1 MAQYQKNTDSFDVSS
16 EQDSLDNIVVEDD
29 YNQQDDIDS
38 FKSFSSFDVESE
50 EQGDEEAQVQEG
62 EEENQ
67 NYQESN
73 QDIQDKDSMVDDETN
88 FEEEQ
93 QQAQDM
99 IKKTD
104 QIILNKINLKK
115 RNIFQLVHRSQVSMI
130 SEKQNGYLSKKKNN
144 VNSNKSA
151 QNGQQAQGTQIL
163 KREILNYSRREKS
176 LEELSKKFLS
186 LFLDKEESML
196 SLDKIT
202 NQLGVERRR
211 IYDIINI
218 LESLKLVS
226 RKGKNNYKW
235 NGFQKIY
242 ETITQFDQKSLT
254 KKEEQELTQE
264 PQKREKSLEML
275 SIGFLKLF
283 LHWKSTMTLEEAA
296 RKLSSKQIDDHK
308 IKTKIRRLYDIA
320 NVFKSLGLIKK
331 TSLIETKKP
340 AFEWIGIVGLDSFA
354 YKIMREKKNGE
365 EEQNCDED
373 SINQSQQIS
382 QQNSFT
388 EPKLSKKR
396 FSNDKNSSKI
406 DSTTG
411 QQKQQLKKSFIIQ
424 QQLKEQREKERLQ
437 IEQNQKQQ
445 QANLQ
450 QNTLNNNLDN
460 SNITQN
466 VSQLLQTIQKNMK
479 IQNQETPLQNNSSN
493 TPLSLLSQLQILS
506 RPIQQNLVNNLSNL
520 INNINNNNQN
530 NLIQQEEQQQNNNNN
545 NLIGNLMLKCLQNVI
560 TNFVNKNTNNT
571 QNRQK
576 SDENQTNQQQI
587 LLESP
592 QKVLKINNQINNQN
606 NSLIQN
612 QMSSNTK
619 MNNNSNYKCLQS
631 SQKSTTNL
639 GDFTTAKK
647 QKQIVND
654 ENIPLSGE
662 KGLHQGFSSQN
673 ASSLKTPILK
683 RTLTIIQPKLDETED
698 ITPTPPTCKRSF
710 SACLSSSNNNNINNT
725 STIFQNLIQQ
735 NQNQIYLNPFSD
747 KTNLNNNNNN
757 KQQIFNSILG
767 VQQQQQQQASSSSF
781 KKIRKL
787 TYENNSLQ
795 GSDNKQNDMDST
807 ELKKSSSCE
816 SQINFNTL
824 IQTSQQLLKNQNL
837 QQNLNNLQQTQNN
850 GINQNNQLFNPL
862 KELKINQINN
872 IQNIRVLEHY
882 F

>member
-1 MAQYQKNTDSFDVSS
+1 MSQYQKNLDSLAVSS

-38 FKSFSSFDVESE
+38 FKSFTSFDVESE
-50 EQGDEEAQVQEG
+50 EHGDGEVQAQEG
-62 EEENQ
+62 EEENE
-67 NYQESN
+67 NYQQSN
-73 QDIQDKDSMVDDETN
+73 QEIQDRDYMVNDETN

-93 QQAQDM
+93 QQTQDI
-99 IKKTD
+99 IKKTS
-104 QIILNKINLKK
+104 QIILNKINLKR
-115 RNIFQLVHRSQVSMI
+115 RNIFQLVPRNQVSMM
-130 SEKQNGYLSKKKNN
+130 SEKQNGYLSKKKNQAS
-144 VNSNKSA
+144 SNILA
-151 QNGQQAQGTQIL
+151 QNRQQAQGTQIL

-365 EEQNCDED
+365 EEQNYDED
-373 SINQSQQIS
+373 SLNQSQQIS
-382 QQNSFT
+382 QQNRFT
-388 EPKLSKKR
+388 EPKLTKKR
-396 FSNDKNSSKI
+396 FSNDKNNSKSDSS
-406 DSTTG
+406 TG

-437 IEQNQKQQ
+437 LELNQKQQ

-460 SNITQN
+460 SIITQN
-466 VSQLLQTIQKNMK
+466 FSQLLQTIQKNMK
-479 IQNQETPLQNNSSN
+479 NQNQEAPLLNNSSN
-493 TPLSLLSQLQILS
+493 TRLSLFSQLQILS
-506 RPIQQNLVNNLSNL
+506 RPIQQNLVNKISNL
-520 INNINNNNQN
+520 VNNINNNNQN
-530 NLIQQEEQQQNNNNN
+530 NIIQQEEQQQNNNNN
-545 NLIGNLMLKCLQNVI
+545 NNNLIENLMLKCLQNVI
-560 TNFVNKNTNNT
+560 TNFVSKNTNNS
-571 QNRQK
+571 QNIQK
-576 SDENQTNQQQI
+576 KEETQTNQQV

-592 QKVLKINNQINNQN
+592 EKFLKINNQINQN
-606 NSLIQN
+606 NSLISN

-639 GDFTTAKK
+639 SDFTTAKK
-647 QKQIVND
+647 QKQIIND

-673 ASSLKTPILK
+673 TNSLKTPILK
-683 RTLTIIQPKLDETED
+683 RTLTIIQPKLDECDD

-710 SACLSSSNNNNINNT
+710 SACLSSSNINNNPQ
-725 STIFQNLIQQ
+725 TIFQNQIQQ
-735 NQNQIYLNPFSD
+735 NQNQIYPNILSD
-747 KTNLNNNNNN
+747 RTNLNDN
-757 KQQIFNSILG
+757 KQQIFNSLIG
-767 VQQQQQQQASSSSF
+767 VQQQQQQQASSF

-795 GSDNKQNDMDST
+795 ESDNKQNEMDST
-807 ELKKSSSCE
+807 ELKKSNSCE

-824 IQTSQQLLKNQNL
+824 IQTSQQLIKNSNL
-837 QQNLNNLQQTQNN
+837 QQNLNNLQQVQIN
-850 GINQNNQLFNPL
+850 GINQNNQLFNQL
-862 KELKINQINN
+862 KQLKMNQINN

>member
-1 MAQYQKNTDSFDVSS
+1 MSLYQKNSDSFAVSS

-62 EEENQ
+62 EEEENE
-67 NYQESN
+67 NYPESN
-73 QDIQDKDSMVDDETN
+73 QHIQDKDSMVDDETN
-88 FEEEQ
+88 SEEEQ
-93 QQAQDM
+93 QQTQEM
-99 IKKTD
+99 LKRTD

-115 RNIFQLVHRSQVSMI
+115 RNIFQFVHRNQVSMI
-130 SEKQNGYLSKKKNN
+130 QDKQNGYMSKKKNQIG
-144 VNSNKSA
+144 SNKLA
-151 QNGQQAQGTQIL
+151 QNGQQGQGTQIL

-354 YKIMREKKNGE
+354 YKIMREKKSGD
-365 EEQNCDED
+365 EEQNCEED
-373 SINQSQQIS
+373 SLNQSQQMS

-406 DSTTG
+406 DSSTG

-424 QQLKEQREKERLQ
+424 QQLKEQREKERLLL
-437 IEQNQKQQ
+437 EQNQKQQ
-445 QANLQ
+445 QIQ
-450 QNTLNNNLDN
+450 QSSLNNNINN

-466 VSQLLQTIQKNMK
+466 LSQLLQTIQKNMK
-479 IQNQETPLQNNSSN
+479 SQNQEAPQQNNNSSN

-506 RPIQQNLVNNLSNL
+506 RPIQQNLVSNLSSL
-520 INNINNNNQN
+520 INNINNNNNQN
-530 NLIQQEEQQQNNNNN
+530 NLIQQEEQQQSSNN

-560 TNFVNKNTNNT
+560 TNFVSKNTNNT
-571 QNRQK
+571 QNKQQE
-576 SDENQTNQQQI
+576 ENQTNLQQT

-592 QKVLKINNQINNQN
+592 EKVLKINNQINQN
-606 NSLIQN
+606 NSLS

-631 SQKSTTNL
+631 SQKSTSNL

-647 QKQIVND
+647 QKQIIND

-673 ASSLKTPILK
+673 TSSLKTPILK
-683 RTLTIIQPKLDETED
+683 RTLTIIQPKLDECDD

-710 SACLSSSNNNNINNT
+710 SACLSSSNNNNINNNT
-725 STIFQNLIQQ
+725 QTLFQNLIQQ
-735 NQNQIYLNPFSD
+735 NQNQVYPNPFSD
-747 KTNLNNNNNN
+747 RTNLNNN
-757 KQQIFNSILG
+757 KQQIFNNLLG
-767 VQQQQQQQASSSSF
+767 FQQQQQQQQQQVSSSSF

-795 GSDNKQNDMDST
+795 GSDNKQNDMDSKNI
-807 ELKKSSSCE
+807 KKSISCE
-816 SQINFNTL
+816 NQINFNTL
-824 IQTSQQLLKNQNL
+824 IQTSQQLLKNSNL
-837 QQNLNNLQQTQNN
+837 QQNLNNLQQVQNN
-850 GINQNNQLFNPL
+850 DVNQNNQLFNQL